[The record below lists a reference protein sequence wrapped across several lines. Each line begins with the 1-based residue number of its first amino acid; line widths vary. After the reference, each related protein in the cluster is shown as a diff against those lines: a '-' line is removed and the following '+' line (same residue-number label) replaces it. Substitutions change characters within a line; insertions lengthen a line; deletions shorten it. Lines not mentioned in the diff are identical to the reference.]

1 MWEAFL
7 YMYNFIK
14 QKVVTNCMKCWAL
27 FKEILPV
34 KEKESAF
41 EIVKKSFK
49 VDPEFI
55 KKFLKL
61 S

>member
-1 MWEAFL
+1 
-7 YMYNFIK
+7 MYNFIK